1 MTHCGCDPE
10 FEASPSPLFFLP
22 FLWEWLSCLPLLT
35 VRSLAFEGVSLSE
48 AYCLGP
54 VTAWA
59 AESSDTAWIHSFII
73 RQMGWS
79 RCGPC
84 GRVPRQA
91 PYHPTPMLASTEGAG
106 RSACSWVK
114 RAPRLPLPLA
124 HSAPLFLSVSAAP
137 SHPQWGKGGTLLS
150 QNTHTK
156 FECWIW
162 QRLWNKGR
170 LRREIKKKSTVIGRH
185 DSNTFL
191 LLMWHNL
198 KMFTCKTQI
207 LPPTLA
213 FIIQLQLPEF
223 WMGSCLCDGT
233 SPNRNFHK
241 APPPTLPLGSLP
253 MSARYCMG
261 HPATAPSLWTPRVQP
276 PSPPSLVLSFQN
288 EIRQL

>member
-48 AYCLGP
+48 VYCLGP

-114 RAPRLPLPLA
+114 RGPVFHSPLPIPPPF
-124 HSAPLFLSVSAAP
+124 SSP
-137 SHPQWGKGGTLLS
+137 
-150 QNTHTK
+150 
-156 FECWIW
+156 
-162 QRLWNKGR
+162 
-170 LRREIKKKSTVIGRH
+170 
-185 DSNTFL
+185 FL
-191 LLMWHNL
+191 LLRAIPSEEKGGLFCPKTHTHKIWMLNL
-198 KMFTCKTQI
+198 
-207 LPPTLA
+207 A
-213 FIIQLQLPEF
+213 
-223 WMGSCLCDGT
+223 
-233 SPNRNFHK
+233 
-241 APPPTLPLGSLP
+241 AP
-253 MSARYCMG
+253 
-261 HPATAPSLWTPRVQP
+261 VK
-276 PSPPSLVLSFQN
+276 
-288 EIRQL
+288 

>member
-124 HSAPLFLSVSAAP
+124 YSAPLFLSVSAAP

-170 LRREIKKKSTVIGRH
+170 LRREIKKKNLQLSGDTTVTRFYCWCDTIWKCSPAKHRFYPPPLPSLSSCSSLNFGWGPVCVTAPVQIEIST
-185 DSNTFL
+185 
-191 LLMWHNL
+191 
-198 KMFTCKTQI
+198 K
-207 LPPTLA
+207 LPRPLYLWAPSPCQLA
-213 FIIQLQLPEF
+213 TVWDILQLPLHYGHRDF
-223 WMGSCLCDGT
+223 S
-233 SPNRNFHK
+233 
-241 APPPTLPLGSLP
+241 PPP
-253 MSARYCMG
+253 
-261 HPATAPSLWTPRVQP
+261 P
-276 PSPPSLVLSFQN
+276 PHLC
-288 EIRQL
+288 